1 MCWISTATLVLCWE
15 KNPRCWLSC
24 RWHAREKVNCCCALF
39 QIPGDVQAYFLSD
52 LWGELKKL
60 KWHMRYALRS
70 LFSATCKHQLMPWW
84 LECGKFGSGREKAA
98 RGSSQSG
105 GKKKKKKEKKETVW
119 NAAKA
124 WNEQFLSPP
133 SLKCHTSLPLSLFFH
148 ASVFHHFPLSLLHFY
163 FPYPL
168 TVLPTLLMWV
178 STCSSVLRLNILI
191 LDHFRCPPLSQTDT
205 FSQQR
210 KSGKPVECKVN
221 VFNWPH
227 PSKCI
232 LKR

>member
-24 RWHAREKVNCCCALF
+24 RWHAREKVNFCCALF

-60 KWHMRYALRS
+60 KWHMRNALRS

-105 GKKKKKKEKKETVW
+105 GKKKKKKKKRQSGMQPKLGMNSFSPLPLWSAILLSPSLFFFMLQFFTT
-119 NAAKA
+119 
-124 WNEQFLSPP
+124 FLSVCCTFI
-133 SLKCHTSLPLSLFFH
+133 SLTLLLSSPHCLCESVPAHQCSDLISWSWIISDVPLSLRQT
-148 ASVFHHFPLSLLHFY
+148 HF
-163 FPYPL
+163 
-168 TVLPTLLMWV
+168 
-178 STCSSVLRLNILI
+178 LNKGKVG
-191 LDHFRCPPLSQTDT
+191 SQ
-205 FSQQR
+205 SNAR
-210 KSGKPVECKVN
+210 
-221 VFNWPH
+221 
-227 PSKCI
+227 
-232 LKR
+232 

>member
-24 RWHAREKVNCCCALF
+24 RWHAREKVNFCCALF

-60 KWHMRYALRS
+60 KWHMRNALRS

-98 RGSSQSG
+98 RGSVSLEVRRRR
-105 GKKKKKKEKKETVW
+105 KKKETVW

-133 SLKCHTSLPLSLFFH
+133 SLKCHTSLPLSLFFMLQFFTTFL
-148 ASVFHHFPLSLLHFY
+148 SVCCTFISLTLLLSSPHCLCESVPAHQCSDLISWSWIISDVPLSLRQTHF
-163 FPYPL
+163 
-168 TVLPTLLMWV
+168 
-178 STCSSVLRLNILI
+178 LNKGKVG
-191 LDHFRCPPLSQTDT
+191 SQ
-205 FSQQR
+205 SNAR
-210 KSGKPVECKVN
+210 
-221 VFNWPH
+221 
-227 PSKCI
+227 
-232 LKR
+232 